1 MKNTQIIQ
9 SKQMDQNFLLKKSE
23 RLNQVIEN
31 YSKGVT
37 VSPDTLLTINA
48 IINQNIY
55 YYNQPGV
62 KIFYK
67 DNFGK
72 ILRGQIHLEFS
83 YDGTEAENIRF
94 NVTFP
99 YNVICDD
106 PIFKHSN
113 LSKEDGVL
121 KKTLNF
127 RVISALYPTFSN
139 VDIYATYF
147 VKDKNNEKIFQSTFV
162 SVDLPLTLFLRVH
175 QENKKGDSQNKITL
189 NNDKNP
195 LELDVIFKDLTGLY
209 RL

>member
-83 YDGTEAENIRF
+83 YDGTEAEKIRI
-94 NVTFP
+94 NVIFP

-209 RL
+209 R

>member
-72 ILRGQIHLEFS
+72 ILRGHIHLEFS
-83 YDGTEAENIRF
+83 YDGTEAEKIR
-94 NVTFP
+94 
-99 YNVICDD
+99 I
-106 PIFKHSN
+106 KM
-113 LSKEDGVL
+113 L
-121 KKTLNF
+121 
-127 RVISALYPTFSN
+127 
-139 VDIYATYF
+139 F
-147 VKDKNNEKIFQSTFV
+147 VMSHI
-162 SVDLPLTLFLRVH
+162 
-175 QENKKGDSQNKITL
+175 
-189 NNDKNP
+189 
-195 LELDVIFKDLTGLY
+195 
-209 RL
+209 

>member
-37 VSPDTLLTINA
+37 VSPDTLLTINS

-55 YYNQPGV
+55 YYNEPGD

-83 YDGTEAENIRF
+83 YDGTEAEKIRI
-94 NVTFP
+94 NVIFP

-139 VDIYATYF
+139 VDIYATYY

>member
-72 ILRGQIHLEFS
+72 ILRGQMHLEFS
-83 YDGTEAENIRF
+83 YDGTEAEKIR
-94 NVTFP
+94 
-99 YNVICDD
+99 I
-106 PIFKHSN
+106 KM
-113 LSKEDGVL
+113 L
-121 KKTLNF
+121 
-127 RVISALYPTFSN
+127 
-139 VDIYATYF
+139 F
-147 VKDKNNEKIFQSTFV
+147 VMSHI
-162 SVDLPLTLFLRVH
+162 
-175 QENKKGDSQNKITL
+175 
-189 NNDKNP
+189 
-195 LELDVIFKDLTGLY
+195 
-209 RL
+209 

>member
-37 VSPDTLLTINA
+37 VSPDTLLTINS

-55 YYNQPGV
+55 YYNEPGD

-83 YDGTEAENIRF
+83 YDGTEAEKIRI
-94 NVTFP
+94 NVIFP

-139 VDIYATYF
+139 VDIYATYY

-209 RL
+209 R

>member
-37 VSPDTLLTINA
+37 VSPDTLLTINS

-55 YYNQPGV
+55 YYNEPGD

-83 YDGTEAENIRF
+83 YDGTEAEKIRI
-94 NVTFP
+94 NVIFP

-139 VDIYATYF
+139 VDIYATYY

-175 QENKKGDSQNKITL
+175 QENKKGDSQNKL
-189 NNDKNP
+189 
-195 LELDVIFKDLTGLY
+195 L
-209 RL
+209 